1 MRAQTS
7 IRLPRIV
14 RAILALSSVV
24 LLLTQD
30 PAIVERAWALPTAST
45 FGHTLAWQSN
55 ASLCGPASLAS
66 VFRSLGDTAQ
76 TEADVLAHAARCSTG
91 FCIGGY
97 LESEDLVFVLDVN
110 QQYRPWLVE
119 RVRLFSAMNTFDGN
133 AKRGLLLIE

>member
-76 TEADVLAHAARCSTG
+76 TEADVLAHAAGARPASALAGILRARTWCSCWT
-91 FCIGGY
+91 
-97 LESEDLVFVLDVN
+97 
-110 QQYRPWLVE
+110 
-119 RVRLFSAMNTFDGN
+119 
-133 AKRGLLLIE
+133 

>member
-1 MRAQTS
+1 
-7 IRLPRIV
+7 L
-14 RAILALSSVV
+14 AIEHLALWTSKPCQR
-24 LLLTQD
+24 LQ
-30 PAIVERAWALPTAST
+30 I
-45 FGHTLAWQSN
+45 
-55 ASLCGPASLAS
+55 
-66 VFRSLGDTAQ
+66 SLGDTAQ

>member
-55 ASLCGPASLAS
+55 ASLWTSKPCQRLQITRGYSADRGRRP
-66 VFRSLGDTAQ
+66 RSRG
-76 TEADVLAHAARCSTG
+76 RCSTG